1 MNYLLHTLEIKNIG
15 EKLRLKIVF
24 VVPQLKRNL
33 ISVSKFVEDN
43 ACSVKFTDKGFVVK
57 DKRTRIVLEK
67 GNRRHDLY
75 ALEESL
81 HEALIATKIDKNS
94 GTVWNQRLGH
104 PHSRILN
111 YLQSSKMIDVRTW
124 SKNFF

>member
-57 DKRTRIVLEK
+57 DKRTGIVLAK
-67 GNRRHDLY
+67 GNRRQTCMLWKKVY
-75 ALEESL
+75 MKL
-81 HEALIATKIDKNS
+81 
-94 GTVWNQRLGH
+94 
-104 PHSRILN
+104 
-111 YLQSSKMIDVRTW
+111 
-124 SKNFF
+124 